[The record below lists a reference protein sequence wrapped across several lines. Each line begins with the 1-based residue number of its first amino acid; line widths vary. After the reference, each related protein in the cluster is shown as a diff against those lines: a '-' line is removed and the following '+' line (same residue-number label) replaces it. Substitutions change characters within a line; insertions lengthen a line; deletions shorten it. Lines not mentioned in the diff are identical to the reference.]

1 MECRTTDT
9 VTAGKRATDRVAHG
23 FTAVVRWLEVALAA
37 LVLVGVLAAALGSL
51 RELLGLDWRQAST
64 FDQLLSRVLF
74 IAIGLELVRMLVV
87 HSLRA
92 ILEMLAFAIA
102 RNMLLPDRTAVDIL
116 LGTVGF
122 ALLLAAAR
130 HFLGTER
137 RAAPAEASAA
147 ER

>member
-1 MECRTTDT
+1 
-9 VTAGKRATDRVAHG
+9 VTEGSPQTADRAAHVFSG
-23 FTAVVRWLEVALAA
+23 VVRWLEVALAA
-37 LVLVGVLAAALGSL
+37 LVLVGVLAAAVGSV
-51 RELLGLDWRQAST
+51 RELWGLDWKQAST

-102 RNMLLPDRTAVDIL
+102 RNMLLPDRTALDIL

-137 RAAPAEASAA
+137 PSAPAGASAA